1 MDSAPLEE
9 QQLVSNPVSNVS
21 TRSEYSNQKGKKAV
35 GFVLFLILL
44 VLGGGTFFYL
54 VSLQSRVNQSNL
66 EESPEPFVVQESEP
80 LPTPT
85 EEAKKEEVID
95 KKSIS
100 ISVLNGTGITG
111 EAAYLQD
118 KLEDLGY
125 TSVKVGNASSQ
136 NYKETVVKFSST
148 LSRSVV
154 DEITAELNKIYNDV
168 RTQTVNAESFD
179 VEIITGLRLEQTSR
193 PTTSSTPTPKVTT
206 TPISTRSPS
215 PTP

>member
-1 MDSAPLEE
+1 M
-9 QQLVSNPVSNVS
+9 V
-21 TRSEYSNQKGKKAV
+21 
-35 GFVLFLILL
+35 VL
-44 VLGGGTFFYL
+44 FFYL

-118 KLEDLGY
+118 KLGDLGY

-154 DEITAELNKIYNDV
+154 DELTAELNKIYNDV

>member
-21 TRSEYSNQKGKKAV
+21 TRSEYSNRKGKKAV

-118 KLEDLGY
+118 KLGDLGY

-154 DEITAELNKIYNDV
+154 DELTAELNKIYNDV